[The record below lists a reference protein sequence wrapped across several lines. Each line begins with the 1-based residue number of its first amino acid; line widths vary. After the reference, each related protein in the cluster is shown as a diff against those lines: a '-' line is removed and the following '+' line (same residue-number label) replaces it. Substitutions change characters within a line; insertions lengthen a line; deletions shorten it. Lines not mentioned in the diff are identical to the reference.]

1 GPLADRRVHEPA
13 RRPEA
18 RVMNVAIAGLGLIGG
33 SIAIDLR
40 RGGLARRLT
49 GVEADPGHAAVALEL
64 GLVDAIQP
72 LEQAVADADVVILA
86 LPVDALRSVLPRV
99 LDQLAPGAIAIDTGS
114 TKAAICA
121 AVSGHPRRARFVAA
135 HPIAGTE
142 NSGPRA
148 ALAGL
153 FSGRM
158 NIVCERERS
167 SAGALETAMALF
179 DALEMRT
186 TFMEPDEHD
195 RHLAYVSHLSHVS
208 SFLLGQTVL
217 DIEKD
222 EKNIFLLAGSGFAS
236 TVRLAKSAPS
246 TWVPIFQQNAA
257 HLTRALDEYI
267 AHLVAFRDAL
277 DAADVDG
284 LRTMTGRANE
294 IRRVLD
300 DLTAP
305 KRLAGEVSPLAAAA
319 EGRPS

>member
-1 GPLADRRVHEPA
+1 
-13 RRPEA
+13 
-18 RVMNVAIAGLGLIGG
+18 MNVVIVGLGLIGG

-40 RGGLARRLT
+40 RSAFASRLA
-49 GVEADPGHAAVALEL
+49 GVESNEEHAAAALAL
-64 GLVDAIQP
+64 GLVDRIASFDEA
-72 LEQAVADADVVILA
+72 LASADLVVIA
-86 LPVDALRSVLPRV
+86 LPVDAIGAILPAV
-99 LDQLAPGAIAIDTGS
+99 LDALRPGAVAIDTGS
-114 TKAAICA
+114 TKSAVCTAVAA
-121 AVSGHPRRARFVAA
+121 HPRRGSFVAS

-148 ALAGL
+148 AMPGL
-153 FSGRM
+153 FAGRM

-167 SAGALETAMALF
+167 SPRALAVAASLF
-179 DALEMRT
+179 DALRMRT
-186 TFMEPDEHD
+186 TFMQADEHD

-267 AHLVAFRDAL
+267 AHLSAFREAL
-277 DAADVDG
+277 AGGDRDG
-284 LRTMTGRANE
+284 LHAATTRGNE

-300 DLTAP
+300 DIAGPAATQPNDPDAAASLAF
-305 KRLAGEVSPLAAAA
+305 AGEMGTTP
-319 EGRPS
+319 